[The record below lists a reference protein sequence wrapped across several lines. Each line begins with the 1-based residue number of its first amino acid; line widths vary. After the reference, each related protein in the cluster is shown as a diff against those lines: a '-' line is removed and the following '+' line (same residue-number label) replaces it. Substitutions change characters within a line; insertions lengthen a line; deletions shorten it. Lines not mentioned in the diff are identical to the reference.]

1 MLAILTTHPIQYQ
14 VPLWQALARDSRVPF
29 EVWYLT
35 DHGTRRSRDREF
47 GQTFAWDI
55 DTLSGY
61 THRFLDVGERATP
74 SSFWNCRLRERLR
87 DRLRASY
94 ASALWI
100 QGWQVAAYWQAV
112 REAQS
117 ARVEVWLRG
126 ESNNLAPQPPWKRRL
141 KRIRNGWLFRRVDK
155 FFYIGAANRRLYQES
170 GVIEAKLYPAPY
182 AVDNERFAVQAAAL
196 RPRRAALRE
205 QWGIPEDA
213 FCVLFCGKF
222 ITKKRPLDLV
232 AAAQT
237 LRKKGELSRLHLLF
251 VGSGVLGPELRR
263 VCRVVFDADAPVQ
276 SRRIEHTNPASVIP
290 PASFAG
296 FLNQT
301 EVSAAYVAADC
312 LVLPSDYRE
321 TWGLVVNEA
330 LASGLPCL
338 VSNACGC
345 AEELSGDSTF
355 GVGDI
360 DMLASKLLHLAE
372 RGCKI
377 IAPPM
382 ISESV
387 SSVVRA
393 YYDSRIPPPV
403 GLLNDPTCQSGK

>member
-14 VPLWQALARDSRVPF
+14 VPLWQALARDGRVPF

-35 DHGTRRSRDREF
+35 DHGTRRSMDREF

-61 THRFLDVGERATP
+61 THRFLDVGKRASP
-74 SSFWNCRLRERLR
+74 SSFWKCRLRERLR

-94 ASALWI
+94 VSALWI

-112 REAQS
+112 REARS
-117 ARVEVWLRG
+117 AGVEVWLRG
-126 ESNNLAPQPPWKRRL
+126 ESNNLAPQPPWKRTL
-141 KRIRNGWLFRRVDK
+141 KRIRNEWLFRRVDR
-155 FFYIGAANRRLYQES
+155 FFYIGKANRRLYEES
-170 GVIEAKLYPAPY
+170 GVTEAKLYPAPY
-182 AVDNERFAVQAAAL
+182 AVDNERFSMQAASL
-196 RPRRAALRE
+196 RRRRTVLRE

-222 ITKKRPLDLV
+222 ITKKRPLDLI
-232 AAAQT
+232 AAART
-237 LRKKGELSRLHLLF
+237 LIETRALSKLHLLF
-251 VGSGVLGPELRR
+251 VGSGVLGPQLRR
-263 VCRVVFDADAPVQ
+263 ACRVISDAEVAVPSPRVG
-276 SRRIEHTNPASVIP
+276 SAKNASVLP

-296 FLNQT
+296 FLNQM
-301 EVSAAYVAADC
+301 EVSQAYVAADC

-338 VSNACGC
+338 ISQACGC
-345 AEELSGDSTF
+345 AEELSGCGTF
-355 GVGDI
+355 APGDI
-360 DMLASKLLHLAE
+360 EMLSSKLVRLAQ

-377 IAPPM
+377 VAPPT
-382 ISESV
+382 ISESI
-387 SSVVRA
+387 SSIVRA
-393 YYDSRIPPPV
+393 YCQSRIPTLV
-403 GLLNDPTCQSGK
+403 GRSLKPAG